1 MAQLSPTYAS
11 PGLRWGLALEDHPGA
26 WVEFTESTGKELGIP
41 ASAGGGDEPFCVA
54 TIHFPDGTGRKPVV
68 GYKPLKSKIKGEL
81 DHPSD
86 RWNILCTKALGRALK
101 RAGYPDDMT
110 DLKALVVW
118 RQRDAEIKAIGA
130 GTAQVA
136 LAPAQPERALEAA
149 AKASPEAVG
158 SDDGDAPDTEAD
170 DSVTDAE
177 VVEEGDAAPAA
188 ASEPPSDTSK
198 AALRKA
204 INGLG
209 SKSGQLTRWAREHGY
224 RVTKPATEAEA
235 RALIAQAEVIA
246 SGGDN
251 PPAEEDAPAEPPA
264 EPEAPAAAP
273 EPEAAEPEDKA
284 SEVMELA
291 SGLSAEEAKAYVTF
305 LKSIGLDPK
314 SDPREWDDEKLA
326 EVLGWLAV
334 DQ

>member
-41 ASAGGGDEPFCVA
+41 ASAGGGDEAFCVA
-54 TIHFPDGTGRKPVV
+54 TINFPDGSGRKPVV

-118 RQRDAEIKAIGA
+118 RQRDAEIRAIGA
-130 GTAQVA
+130 GTAQLA

-149 AKASPEAVG
+149 AKSSPEAVG
-158 SDDGDAPDTEAD
+158 SDDGDAPNTEAD
-170 DSVTDAE
+170 DGIEVAE
-177 VVEEGDAAPAA
+177 VVEEGSAPPEQSA
-188 ASEPPSDTSK
+188 PPSDTTK

-209 SKSGQLTRWAREHGY
+209 PKSGQLTRWAREHGY
-224 RVTKPATEAEA
+224 RVSKPSTEAEA
-235 RALIAQAEVIA
+235 RSLIEQAAVIA
-246 SGGDN
+246 AGDDAA
-251 PPAEEDAPAEPPA
+251 PAAPAEEPAAEPPA
-264 EPEAPAAAP
+264 EEPAGQDP
-273 EPEAAEPEDKA
+273 DDDDKGGQ
-284 SEVMELA
+284 VIELA
-291 SGLSAEEAKAYVTF
+291 AGLDGEEAKSYVTF
-305 LKSIGLDPK
+305 LKSLDLDPK
-314 SDPREWDDEKLA
+314 SDPRSWSPEQLD

-334 DQ
+334 GS